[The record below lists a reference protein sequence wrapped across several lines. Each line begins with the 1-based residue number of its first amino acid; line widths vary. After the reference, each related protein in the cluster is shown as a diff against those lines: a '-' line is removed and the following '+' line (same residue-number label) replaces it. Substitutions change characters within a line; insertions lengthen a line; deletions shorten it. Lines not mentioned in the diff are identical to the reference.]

1 GRAATLNGRRDLLR
15 CDLQAHAVEIAMI
28 EFARVLFDGG
38 VAARRD
44 IADDGTHRRLDIS
57 RSFALGFQERAKS
70 YCKVG
75 GCYFEADGHRIGIS
89 GLGGAMLS
97 ATQVK
102 AAPG

>member
-1 GRAATLNGRRDLLR
+1 
-15 CDLQAHAVEIAMI
+15 MI

-44 IADDGTHRRLDIS
+44 VVDDDAHGRLDIS
-57 RSFALGFQERAKS
+57 RSFALGFQERAKAC
-70 YCKVG
+70 CKVA
-75 GCYFEADGHRIGIS
+75 GCYFEADGHRIGVS